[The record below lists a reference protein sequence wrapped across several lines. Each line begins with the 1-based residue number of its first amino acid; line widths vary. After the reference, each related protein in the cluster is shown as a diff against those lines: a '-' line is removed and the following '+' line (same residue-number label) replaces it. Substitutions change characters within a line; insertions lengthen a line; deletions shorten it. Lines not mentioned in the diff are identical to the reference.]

1 MGGGFLRFAWAF
13 VKSWFRVG
21 LVALLRQRFCR
32 IPCSCRSICVAPGQ
46 GRSRLGLCSGAG
58 VREILFSRRSIS
70 SAPVRGGTG
79 WFGLSVSLS
88 RAWAS
93 MESCF
98 RVGLLALP
106 LCGAAVTFF
115 AAAKKVTKET
125 AIPSLSTSG
134 RPRHRTSH
142 VVRQ

>member
-1 MGGGFLRFAWAF
+1 MFLFLFLLHFALIVLLWT
-13 VKSWFRVG
+13 SCFRVG
-21 LVALLRQRFCR
+21 LFALPLCGAAVAFFAAPHFVLGFYGT
-32 IPCSCRSICVAPGQ
+32 CV
-46 GRSRLGLCSGAG
+46 
-58 VREILFSRRSIS
+58 
-70 SAPVRGGTG
+70 
-79 WFGLSVSLS
+79 
-88 RAWAS
+88 
-93 MESCF
+93 

-134 RPRHRTSH
+134 RPRHRTSQ